1 MEEIPNIYE
10 WNEPYDLLNLF
21 DTKIYGDRDGIM
33 YVTSAS
39 EQMLLFKVSGRYVLP
54 SKKDIVKFRG
64 WSMGNKRGTIV
75 DDWIVVAAFLILLA
89 IIVLVVG
96 AV

>member
-1 MEEIPNIYE
+1 M
-10 WNEPYDLLNLF
+10 F
-21 DTKIYGDRDGIM
+21 DTKIYGDKHGIM

-54 SKKDIVKFRG
+54 SKKDIVKYL
-64 WSMGNKRGTIV
+64 GNGAWAIKEEPS
-75 DDWIVVAAFLILLA
+75 WIVVAVFLILLA